1 MKEINYNDV
10 LGILN
15 EKLANGGVFFN
26 VNGEKG
32 PNTMTIGWAYMGTSW
47 RKNIFIAIIRP
58 QRYSYELVEK
68 TGEFT
73 VSIPTTDP
81 LKKQLGFAGT
91 ESGRDVDKF
100 DGHGLTAAPAQKVNA
115 PIVKECG
122 LHIECRVVS
131 KQLLSG
137 EFMQADVHDRCYP
150 ADDYH
155 MLYFGEVVACYST
168 DE

>member
-1 MKEINYNDV
+1 MKQLNYNDI

-26 VNGEKG
+26 VNGENG

-47 RKNIFIAIIRP
+47 RKNIFIAMIRP
-58 QRYSYELVEK
+58 QRYSFELIEK

-73 VSIPTTDP
+73 VSIPTADP
-81 LKKQLGFAGT
+81 LKKQLAFAGT
-91 ESGRDVDKF
+91 ESGRDVNKF
-100 DGHGLTAAPAQKVNA
+100 DGHGLTAVPAQCVKA
-115 PIVKECG
+115 PIIKECG

>member
-1 MKEINYNDV
+1 MKELNYNDV
-10 LGILN
+10 IGIMN
-15 EKLANGGVFFN
+15 DKLANGGIFLN
-26 VNGEKG
+26 VGGEK

-47 RKNIFIAIIRP
+47 RKNIFIAMIRP